1 MLNLDS
7 MNSGNSPILNRQIA
21 TFWTILNFFLI
32 AIFFLSENPATSF
45 IIDHRHLIY
54 SISVQFRKKVFP
66 TFLVSVFRSVD
77 GKLCCFGSFI

>member
-1 MLNLDS
+1 MFLWPYGEFSDIKS
-7 MNSGNSPILNRQIA
+7 LNRNLLDDFEKKI
-21 TFWTILNFFLI
+21 LI